1 MKKLLC
7 IILTAI
13 FVVLSGGCSTNS
25 QPERWLNKKASAEDV
40 LSMALEAKL
49 LLEEWDSAE
58 ELSSDCFFQ
67 YYEAL
72 VVYGYVSEQEG
83 ESEIDRNIVEDVLRL
98 FFDVEPERMR
108 SETYYDEDNKTYE
121 IKGLGNVL
129 DYQMEQVKE
138 LNGEI
143 QITYNLYYSEQFKQ
157 SGTLTIQK
165 EDESHYHFVS
175 HKIHQMQD
183 VVHPA
188 NSSANQES
196 TNQET
201 ASPLITDE
209 ELCERALY
217 LLDPYVLPV
226 AWWTGGGYS
235 SLSVFSAPDNIIQ
248 NENGTYCR
256 VFRFDSIQEMKQM
269 TEQFVTK
276 AYAEKYLYPHEKDY
290 FLEQEGNLYLSTA
303 AFCGEWM
310 FTAQSASVVSKT
322 STVAELSV
330 TFENLYEEK
339 FSFPIFLQLEEHT
352 WKLANTPY
360 VTGSD
365 AVVNWNQQ
373 NDSSVPSDEQLISR
387 LFSLYD
393 YYIYPVPW
401 FLGAGDDALGTL
413 EIGYEPLPDTP
424 EYTTFFEVSRF
435 DSIDEMKRA
444 VEQVVTQE
452 FAENTL
458 YPYLEKGDFM
468 ERDGKL
474 YRNTSLL
481 GSGWG
486 TDPVSAS
493 VLSKSENNA
502 VLSVEFQEY
511 YHIVTGDVQMTKENG
526 IWKIASLPDFLTP
539 SPFQT
544 DTK

>member
-13 FVVLSGGCSTNS
+13 FAVLSVGCSTNS

-49 LLEEWDSAE
+49 LLEEWDSPE
-58 ELSSDCFFQ
+58 ELSPDCFFQ

-108 SETYYDEDNKTYE
+108 SETYYNKDNKTYTVE
-121 IKGLGNVL
+121 GLGNVL

-143 QITYNLYYSEQFKQ
+143 QITYHLYYSEQFKQ

-175 HKIHQMQD
+175 HKIHQVED

-188 NSSANQES
+188 NQES
-196 TNQET
+196 TSQKT

-269 TEQFVTK
+269 TEQVVTK
-276 AYAEKYLYPHEKDY
+276 AYAEKHLYPHEKDY

-303 AFCGEWM
+303 AFCGERM
-310 FTAQSASVVSKT
+310 FTAQSASVISKT

-365 AVVNWNQQ
+365 AVVKWNQQ
-373 NDSSVPSDEQLISR
+373 DDSSVPSDEQLISR

-393 YYIYPVPW
+393 YYIYPIPW

-413 EIGYEPLPDTP
+413 EVGYEPLPDTP

-486 TDPVSAS
+486 ADPVSAS

-502 VLSVEFQEY
+502 VLLVEFQEY
-511 YHIVTGDVQMTKENG
+511 DHIVIGDIQMTKENG

>member
-25 QPERWLNKKASAEDV
+25 QPERWLNKKTSAEDV

-49 LLEEWDSAE
+49 LLEEWDSPE
-58 ELSSDCFFQ
+58 ELSPDCFFQ

-72 VVYGYVSEQEG
+72 VIYGYVSEQEG
-83 ESEIDRNIVEDVLRL
+83 ESEIDRKIVENVLQL

-108 SETYYDEDNKTYE
+108 SETYYNEDNKAYE
-121 IKGLGNVL
+121 IEGLGNVL
-129 DYQMEQVKE
+129 DYQMEQIRE

-143 QITYNLYYSEQFKQ
+143 QITYHLYYSEQFKQ

-165 EDESHYHFVS
+165 EDESHYRFVS
-175 HKIHQMQD
+175 HKIHQ
-183 VVHPA
+183 V

-196 TNQET
+196 TSQKT
-201 ASPLITDE
+201 ASPPITDE

-269 TEQFVTK
+269 TEQVVTK

-365 AVVNWNQQ
+365 AVVKWNQQ
-373 NDSSVPSDEQLISR
+373 DDSSVPSDEQLISR

-393 YYIYPVPW
+393 YYIYPIPW

-413 EIGYEPLPDTP
+413 EVGYEPLPDTP
-424 EYTTFFEVSRF
+424 EYTTFLKCL
-435 DSIDEMKRA
+435 DLTA
-444 VEQVVTQE
+444 
-452 FAENTL
+452 L
-458 YPYLEKGDFM
+458 
-468 ERDGKL
+468 
-474 YRNTSLL
+474 
-481 GSGWG
+481 
-486 TDPVSAS
+486 
-493 VLSKSENNA
+493 
-502 VLSVEFQEY
+502 
-511 YHIVTGDVQMTKENG
+511 TK
-526 IWKIASLPDFLTP
+526 
-539 SPFQT
+539 
-544 DTK
+544 

>member
-1 MKKLLC
+1 
-7 IILTAI
+7 
-13 FVVLSGGCSTNS
+13 
-25 QPERWLNKKASAEDV
+25 
-40 LSMALEAKL
+40 
-49 LLEEWDSAE
+49 
-58 ELSSDCFFQ
+58 
-67 YYEAL
+67 
-72 VVYGYVSEQEG
+72 
-83 ESEIDRNIVEDVLRL
+83 
-98 FFDVEPERMR
+98 MR
-108 SETYYDEDNKTYE
+108 SKVWVNA
-121 IKGLGNVL
+121 L
-129 DYQMEQVKE
+129 DYQMEQIKE

-143 QITYNLYYSEQFKQ
+143 QITYNLYYFEQFKQ

-165 EDESHYHFVS
+165 EDESHYQFVS
-175 HKIHQMQD
+175 HKIHQ
-183 VVHPA
+183 V
-188 NSSANQES
+188 NSSENQES
-196 TNQET
+196 TSQKT

-276 AYAEKYLYPHEKDY
+276 AYAPK
-290 FLEQEGNLYLSTA
+290 N
-303 AFCGEWM
+303 
-310 FTAQSASVVSKT
+310 T
-322 STVAELSV
+322 STLTKRTTFWNRKATFTLVQPLFAENGCLLLSQP
-330 TFENLYEEK
+330 L
-339 FSFPIFLQLEEHT
+339 SFRKLPLRLNWLSHLKTCMKKNSAFLFFFNWKHT

-373 NDSSVPSDEQLISR
+373 NDSSVPSDEQLIPR

-474 YRNTSLL
+474 SRNTSLL

-486 TDPVSAS
+486 ADPVSAS

-502 VLSVEFQEY
+502 VLSVEFRSTM
-511 YHIVTGDVQMTKENG
+511 I
-526 IWKIASLPDFLTP
+526 S
-539 SPFQT
+539 
-544 DTK
+544 

>member
-25 QPERWLNKKASAEDV
+25 QPERWLNKKASAEDI

-49 LLEEWDSAE
+49 LLEEWNSPK
-58 ELSSDCFFQ
+58 ELSPDCFFQ

-72 VVYGYVSEQEG
+72 VIYGYVSEQEG

-108 SETYYDEDNKTYE
+108 SETYYNKDNKTYE
-121 IKGLGNVL
+121 IEGLGNVL
-129 DYQMEQVKE
+129 DYQIEQVKE

-165 EDESHYHFVS
+165 EDESHYRFVS
-175 HKIHQMQD
+175 HKIHQVED

-188 NSSANQES
+188 NQES
-196 TNQET
+196 ANQET
-201 ASPLITDE
+201 ASPPITDE

-290 FLEQEGNLYLSTA
+290 FLEREGNLYLSTA

-365 AVVNWNQQ
+365 AVINWNQQ
-373 NDSSVPSDEQLISR
+373 DDSAIPSDEQLISR
-387 LFSLYD
+387 LFSLCD
-393 YYIYPVPW
+393 YYTYPIPW

-413 EIGYEPLPDTP
+413 EVDHEPLPDTP

-486 TDPVSAS
+486 ADPASAS

-511 YHIVTGDVQMTKENG
+511 DHIVTGEVQMTKENG

-539 SPFQT
+539 SPSQT
-544 DTK
+544 DEK

>member
-1 MKKLLC
+1 
-7 IILTAI
+7 
-13 FVVLSGGCSTNS
+13 
-25 QPERWLNKKASAEDV
+25 
-40 LSMALEAKL
+40 
-49 LLEEWDSAE
+49 
-58 ELSSDCFFQ
+58 
-67 YYEAL
+67 
-72 VVYGYVSEQEG
+72 
-83 ESEIDRNIVEDVLRL
+83 
-98 FFDVEPERMR
+98 
-108 SETYYDEDNKTYE
+108 
-121 IKGLGNVL
+121 
-129 DYQMEQVKE
+129 
-138 LNGEI
+138 
-143 QITYNLYYSEQFKQ
+143 
-157 SGTLTIQK
+157 
-165 EDESHYHFVS
+165 
-175 HKIHQMQD
+175 
-183 VVHPA
+183 
-188 NSSANQES
+188 
-196 TNQET
+196 
-201 ASPLITDE
+201 
-209 ELCERALY
+209 
-217 LLDPYVLPV
+217 
-226 AWWTGGGYS
+226 
-235 SLSVFSAPDNIIQ
+235 
-248 NENGTYCR
+248 
-256 VFRFDSIQEMKQM
+256 
-269 TEQFVTK
+269 
-276 AYAEKYLYPHEKDY
+276 
-290 FLEQEGNLYLSTA
+290 
-303 AFCGEWM
+303 M

-365 AVVNWNQQ
+365 VVVNWNQQ
-373 NDSSVPSDEQLISR
+373 DDSSVPSDEQLISR

-393 YYIYPVPW
+393 YYIYPIPW

-413 EIGYEPLPDTP
+413 EVGYEPLPNTP

-486 TDPVSAS
+486 ADPVSAS

-511 YHIVTGDVQMTKENG
+511 DHIVTGDVQMTKENG

-539 SPFQT
+539 SPSQT
-544 DTK
+544 DKK